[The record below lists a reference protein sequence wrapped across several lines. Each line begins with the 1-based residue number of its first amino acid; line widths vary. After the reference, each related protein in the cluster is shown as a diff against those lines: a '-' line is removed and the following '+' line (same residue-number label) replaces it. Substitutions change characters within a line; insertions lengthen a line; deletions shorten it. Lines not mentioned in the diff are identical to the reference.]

1 MRLLAL
7 CTIPRSNPGD
17 RDRYVRR
24 NGPFTL
30 IMIAGGEVPKLPY
43 GTLPRLILAWVCTEA
58 VRTQSRTLGLG
69 RSLAE
74 FMRKLDI
81 TDDSGGSRGDRTR
94 LRNQMQ
100 RLFRSTVELSH
111 QTEHGVHAV
120 ADRIAS
126 GMHLWWNPRRP
137 NEPVL
142 WDSTIELG
150 EKFFNEIIAC
160 PVPIDINILNAM
172 KRSPLGLDLYMW
184 LTYRLFGLSSPCWVS
199 WQQIYQQFG
208 LNPAK
213 ATTRTVDNFRTDV
226 IRELGKLKDAWPA
239 LDYRLAV
246 RRGAPQVGCM
256 ELERERAMV
265 ATGAQG
271 GLPRR
276 HKTDGLTG
284 ERAAARSRSWSP
296 PPISAIS
303 SVSIALRPDRREAL
317 AALVGGSTRALVMS
331 PAAARSAR
339 RAPQSLAQAFTN
351 SRSRRH
357 RLRALAL
364 KEGRPAT
371 PGRRSG
377 RSRQFAAPASRSVG
391 HSSANLY

>member
-1 MRLLAL
+1 
-7 CTIPRSNPGD
+7 
-17 RDRYVRR
+17 
-24 NGPFTL
+24 
-30 IMIAGGEVPKLPY
+30 
-43 GTLPRLILAWVCTEA
+43 
-58 VRTQSRTLGLG
+58 
-69 RSLAE
+69 
-74 FMRKLDI
+74 
-81 TDDSGGSRGDRTR
+81 
-94 LRNQMQ
+94 
-100 RLFRSTVELSH
+100 
-111 QTEHGVHAV
+111 
-120 ADRIAS
+120 
-126 GMHLWWNPRRP
+126 
-137 NEPVL
+137 
-142 WDSTIELG
+142 
-150 EKFFNEIIAC
+150 
-160 PVPIDINILNAM
+160 
-172 KRSPLGLDLYMW
+172 
-184 LTYRLFGLSSPCWVS
+184 
-199 WQQIYQQFG
+199 
-208 LNPAK
+208 
-213 ATTRTVDNFRTDV
+213 
-226 IRELGKLKDAWPA
+226 
-239 LDYRLAV
+239 
-246 RRGAPQVGCM
+246 
-256 ELERERAMV
+256 MV